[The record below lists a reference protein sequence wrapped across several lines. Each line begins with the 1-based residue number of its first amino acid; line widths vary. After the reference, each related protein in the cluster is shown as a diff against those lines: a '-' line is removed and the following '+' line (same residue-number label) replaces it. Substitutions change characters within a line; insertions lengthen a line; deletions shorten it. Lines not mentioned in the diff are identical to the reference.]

1 MEELADVFGGKQKLS
16 RIEPNKRLEKWLLD
30 RGQQMKTLD
39 VDDPNKSARLAVQLI
54 QALEDAK
61 EFHQLEANLQVSPET
76 KIEILLTVYEQVTQ
90 YLNET
95 KESLLA
101 MVRLTTAQD
110 DILVQLQIL
119 SDFSYAWHL
128 IDSLT
133 PLMQQQVQWYS

>member
-133 PLMQQQVQWYS
+133 PLMQEQVQWYS

>member
-1 MEELADVFGGKQKLS
+1 
-16 RIEPNKRLEKWLLD
+16 
-30 RGQQMKTLD
+30 MKTLD

-133 PLMQQQVQWYS
+133 PLMQEQVQWYS